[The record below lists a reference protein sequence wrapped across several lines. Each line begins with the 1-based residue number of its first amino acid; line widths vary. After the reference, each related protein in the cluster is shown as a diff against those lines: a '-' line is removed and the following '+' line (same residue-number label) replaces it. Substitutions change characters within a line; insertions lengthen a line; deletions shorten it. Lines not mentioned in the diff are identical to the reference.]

1 MPEEHWRCR
10 TPGNCGVAPVV
21 IDVEEVTPEERQRR
35 RRSRRNGAAL
45 GVDVECDA
53 GRPTASVGDRG
64 KCRLAPGV
72 VIVDDG
78 AGRLATSWDRGGRVL
93 LLVMSVLTKPL
104 A

>member
-1 MPEEHWRCR
+1 MPEECWLCR

-21 IDVEEVTPEERQRR
+21 IDVEEVTLEERQRR
-35 RRSRRNGAAL
+35 RQSRRNGAAP
-45 GVDVECDA
+45 GVDVECDT
-53 GRPTASVGDRG
+53 GRPTASVGDCG
-64 KCRLAPGV
+64 KYRLAPGV

-78 AGRLATSWDRGGRVL
+78 AGRLATSWDRCGRVL